1 MVDFTFWGF
10 FLCHCIVYYL
20 GNFTFWGF
28 YFFKKKSIQKR
39 PENFDYKIDGW
50 WNSLDLFN
58 IGKSWVCH
66 MVEISVPISDYN
78 VFLLIW
84 TPASSVGVFFCK
96 VKISQELVCELKE
109 KSLKIKCFFASS
121 IPHSVTYFWNKMK
134 KKTFMIFHSF
144 PPKFL
149 THISDFPAWF
159 IFLNLLMSCSSLVWD
174 FDRVNIG
181 NPPTNCSTS
190 DMSVGATFHIIQLL
204 ANYWFRQK
212 LNMPYR
218 PIMSVDRPKNAPSEE
233 SRLGSFFW
241 IIQSVFYFTLKLQ
254 AGD

>member
-1 MVDFTFWGF
+1 MFG
-10 FLCHCIVYYL
+10 L
-20 GNFTFWGF
+20 
-28 YFFKKKSIQKR
+28 
-39 PENFDYKIDGW
+39 
-50 WNSLDLFN
+50 LDHFN
-58 IGKSWVCH
+58 IGKSYVMWLS
-66 MVEISVPISDYN
+66 MSYGWNISPH
-78 VFLLIW
+78 FRLW
-84 TPASSVGVFFCK
+84 RFSVDLDTCFICGCFFCK

-109 KSLKIKCFFASS
+109 KSLKIKCVFASS

-181 NPPTNCSTS
+181 NPPTNCSSS

>member
-1 MVDFTFWGF
+1 M
-10 FLCHCIVYYL
+10 
-20 GNFTFWGF
+20 
-28 YFFKKKSIQKR
+28 
-39 PENFDYKIDGW
+39 
-50 WNSLDLFN
+50 
-58 IGKSWVCH
+58 
-66 MVEISVPISDYN
+66 
-78 VFLLIW
+78 
-84 TPASSVGVFFCK
+84 
-96 VKISQELVCELKE
+96 VCELKE

-181 NPPTNCSTS
+181 NPPTNCSSS

-204 ANYWFRQK
+204 ANFIGQLWVWIGPRMHH
-212 LNMPYR
+212 LRNR
-218 PIMSVDRPKNAPSEE
+218 VWVH
-233 SRLGSFFW
+233 FFELFSLCF
-241 IIQSVFYFTLKLQ
+241 ISH
-254 AGD
+254 

>member
-1 MVDFTFWGF
+1 
-10 FLCHCIVYYL
+10 
-20 GNFTFWGF
+20 
-28 YFFKKKSIQKR
+28 
-39 PENFDYKIDGW
+39 
-50 WNSLDLFN
+50 
-58 IGKSWVCH
+58 
-66 MVEISVPISDYN
+66 MVEISAPISDYD

-84 TPASSVGVFFCK
+84 TPASSAGVFFCK

-181 NPPTNCSTS
+181 NPPTNCSSS

-233 SRLGSFFW
+233 SRLGSFFLNY
-241 IIQSVFYFTLKLQ
+241 SVCVLFHIKI
-254 AGD
+254 AGGWLVCELSDESKHLTYKNHSIGLIA

>member
-1 MVDFTFWGF
+1 M
-10 FLCHCIVYYL
+10 
-20 GNFTFWGF
+20 
-28 YFFKKKSIQKR
+28 
-39 PENFDYKIDGW
+39 
-50 WNSLDLFN
+50 
-58 IGKSWVCH
+58 
-66 MVEISVPISDYN
+66 
-78 VFLLIW
+78 
-84 TPASSVGVFFCK
+84 
-96 VKISQELVCELKE
+96 VCELKE

-134 KKTFMIFHSF
+134 KKTSMIFHSF

-181 NPPTNCSTS
+181 NPPTNCSSS

>member
-1 MVDFTFWGF
+1 MVGEIHWTFLTLVKVEYVIWLKYQPPFQTMTF
-10 FLCHCIVYYL
+10 FCWFGHLLHLWV
-20 GNFTFWGF
+20 
-28 YFFKKKSIQKR
+28 FF
-39 PENFDYKIDGW
+39 
-50 WNSLDLFN
+50 
-58 IGKSWVCH
+58 
-66 MVEISVPISDYN
+66 
-78 VFLLIW
+78 
-84 TPASSVGVFFCK
+84 FFCK
-96 VKISQELVCELKE
+96 VKISQELVWELKE
-109 KSLKIKCFFASS
+109 KSLKINVSLPQVYR
-121 IPHSVTYFWNKMK
+121 IQLH
-134 KKTFMIFHSF
+134 TFEIKWRRIHSF

-181 NPPTNCSTS
+181 NPPTNCSSS

>member
-1 MVDFTFWGF
+1 MVGEIHWTFLTLVKVEYVIWLKYQPPFQTMTF
-10 FLCHCIVYYL
+10 FCWFGHLLHL
-20 GNFTFWGF
+20 
-28 YFFKKKSIQKR
+28 
-39 PENFDYKIDGW
+39 
-50 WNSLDLFN
+50 
-58 IGKSWVCH
+58 WV
-66 MVEISVPISDYN
+66 
-78 VFLLIW
+78 F
-84 TPASSVGVFFCK
+84 FFCK

-181 NPPTNCSTS
+181 NPPTNCSSS

>member
-1 MVDFTFWGF
+1 MVGEIHWTFLTLVKVEYVIWLKYQSPFQTITF
-10 FLCHCIVYYL
+10 FCWFGHLLHL
-20 GNFTFWGF
+20 
-28 YFFKKKSIQKR
+28 
-39 PENFDYKIDGW
+39 
-50 WNSLDLFN
+50 
-58 IGKSWVCH
+58 WV
-66 MVEISVPISDYN
+66 
-78 VFLLIW
+78 F
-84 TPASSVGVFFCK
+84 FFCK

-134 KKTFMIFHSF
+134 KKTFTIFHSF

-181 NPPTNCSTS
+181 NPPTNCSSS